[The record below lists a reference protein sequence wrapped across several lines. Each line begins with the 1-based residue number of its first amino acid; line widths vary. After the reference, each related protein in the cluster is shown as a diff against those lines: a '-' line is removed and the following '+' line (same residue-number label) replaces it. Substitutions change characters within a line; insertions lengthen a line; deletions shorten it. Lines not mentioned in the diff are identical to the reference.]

1 MEKITIKR
9 FLLVVIFVFLVSIIG
24 TSVFAEDG
32 LQEAERSAL
41 GWLLEGI
48 DSNCPPATYTTSDPL
63 IASASY
69 TYENALTALALM
81 AAGDFDRAK
90 GLLDVFVDCMEND
103 GEFNDRF
110 RNAYAVGN
118 AGELPGYWNDAQ
130 KAWLQDAYQVGAGT
144 KSSAAAAVA
153 LLTGYQNSPDE
164 GYLNTAVSAVDWV
177 IDNCQ
182 DSNPGFTAGYNG
194 WPNAETPGAV
204 TVLTYKSTSDNIWMY
219 AACKMLADLTGWDKY
234 SEAATSAY
242 SFVTEKMYT
251 PGDSRFFQGT
261 VDDGSTPASDLVL
274 VDVQALAALCMDNDS
289 GMNNIKQA
297 AASDGGYSY
306 DNSNKSGSW
315 LEGTAIAALAWKE
328 IGETEK
334 AESVLNAMQK
344 FQLPSGAFP
353 QASVPEL
360 LTGEL
365 RVLNDWPTTGAA
377 AWFIMAVNG
386 YNPFSVIK

>member
-1 MEKITIKR
+1 
-9 FLLVVIFVFLVSIIG
+9 
-24 TSVFAEDG
+24 
-32 LQEAERSAL
+32 
-41 GWLLEGI
+41 
-48 DSNCPPATYTTSDPL
+48 
-63 IASASY
+63 
-69 TYENALTALALM
+69 
-81 AAGDFDRAK
+81 
-90 GLLDVFVDCMEND
+90 
-103 GEFNDRF
+103 
-110 RNAYAVGN
+110 
-118 AGELPGYWNDAQ
+118 
-130 KAWLQDAYQVGAGT
+130 
-144 KSSAAAAVA
+144 
-153 LLTGYQNSPDE
+153 
-164 GYLNTAVSAVDWV
+164 
-177 IDNCQ
+177 
-182 DSNPGFTAGYNG
+182 
-194 WPNAETPGAV
+194 
-204 TVLTYKSTSDNIWMY
+204 
-219 AACKMLADLTGWDKY
+219 
-234 SEAATSAY
+234 
-242 SFVTEKMYT
+242 
-251 PGDSRFFQGT
+251 
-261 VDDGSTPASDLVL
+261 
-274 VDVQALAALCMDNDS
+274 MDNDS